1 MSTDGRAFGNGVAA
15 RPERALLL
23 AVDSGDAPWSVEE
36 SLDELEEL
44 ARTAGAEV
52 VGRMSQRLEHPDPR
66 TYFGRGKLGSA
77 RELAQ
82 DTGADLVIVD
92 DELAPNAQKAVEELV
107 GHRVVDRTL
116 LILDIFAQRA
126 RTHEGRV
133 QVELARLEYLLPRL
147 TRAWTHLERQVG
159 GIGVRGG
166 PGETQI
172 EIDRRLIRTRISALK
187 RDIEGIRGHRAAHRT
202 ARERAGIP
210 VVALVGYTNA
220 GKSTLFNRLTQAGAL
235 AEDKLFATLDP
246 LTRRVVLPGGQEVLL
261 SDTVGFIA
269 KLPTGLVAA
278 FRATLEELESADLL
292 LHVVDVTSARV
303 KERTAVVHSVLGELN
318 VDDRPML
325 TVLNKADRLGRSAPE
340 VERALPEGRSAE
352 SVVVSAAL
360 GWNVDELLERIETTL
375 ERGFLKL
382 RVRIPYEQ
390 TTLVDLF
397 HRKGTI
403 ASERHT
409 ETGTLISGSLPA
421 RYAAP
426 FRAYAE
432 PARSSRSVPSEK
444 PSNGSPRAGNSSGAS
459 GSSPSAASSSRAGN
473 SSGRSGS
480 SPSTGSPR
488 RSRSSSSSRAGN
500 SSGSSRSAHP

>member
-1 MSTDGRAFGNGVAA
+1 MDGRLDGALDGRASQDA
-15 RPERALLL
+15 ERALLL
-23 AVDSGDAPWSVEE
+23 AVDAGTAPWPVHE

-52 VGRMSQRLEHPDPR
+52 VGRVSQKLEHPDPR
-66 TYFGRGKLGSA
+66 TYLGRGKLQEA
-77 RELAQ
+77 RDLAHQ
-82 DTGADLVIVD
+82 QHADLVIVD
-92 DELAPNAQKAVEELV
+92 DELAPNAQRAMEELL
-107 GHRVVDRTL
+107 GLRVVDRTL

-126 RTHEGRV
+126 RTHEGRA

-187 RDIEGIRGHRAAHRT
+187 KDIENIRLHRAGQRS
-202 ARERAGIP
+202 ARQRAGVP
-210 VVALVGYTNA
+210 VVSLVGYTNA

-246 LTRRVVLPGGQEVLL
+246 LTRRIALPGGQEVLL

-292 LHVVDVTSARV
+292 LHVIDISS
-303 KERTAVVHSVLGELN
+303 ERAAERAEIVQSVLDELS
-318 VDDRPML
+318 VGDRPML
-325 TVLNKADRLGRSAPE
+325 TAMNKADLVAGSAQE
-340 VERALPEGRSAE
+340 LERTLPEARAAD
-352 SVVVSAAL
+352 SVVVSAAE
-360 GWNVDELLERIETTL
+360 GWNIDELLERIETML
-375 ERGFLKL
+375 ERGFLRL
-382 RVRIPYEQ
+382 RVRIPYDQ
-390 TTLVDLF
+390 AGLVDLF

-409 ETGTLISGSLPA
+409 EKGTLITGSLPS

-426 FRAYAE
+426 FAPFAVR
-432 PARSSRSVPSEK
+432 
-444 PSNGSPRAGNSSGAS
+444 
-459 GSSPSAASSSRAGN
+459 
-473 SSGRSGS
+473 
-480 SPSTGSPR
+480 
-488 RSRSSSSSRAGN
+488 
-500 SSGSSRSAHP
+500 

>member
-1 MSTDGRAFGNGVAA
+1 MDGRLNGALDGHSA
-15 RPERALLL
+15 NSAERALLL
-23 AVDSGDAPWSVEE
+23 AVDAGTAPWPVHE

-44 ARTAGAEV
+44 ARTAGADV
-52 VGRMSQRLEHPDPR
+52 VGRMSQKLDHPDPR
-66 TYFGRGKLGSA
+66 TYLGRGKLQDA
-77 RELAQ
+77 RELAHQ
-82 DTGADLVIVD
+82 HQADLVIVD
-92 DELAPNAQKAVEELV
+92 DELAPNAQRAMEELL
-107 GHRVVDRTL
+107 GLRVVDRTL

-126 RTHEGRV
+126 RTHEGRA

-187 RDIEGIRGHRAAHRT
+187 KDIENIRLHRAGQRS
-202 ARERAGIP
+202 ARQRAGVP
-210 VVALVGYTNA
+210 VVSLVGYTNA

-246 LTRRVVLPGGQEVLL
+246 LTRRIALPGGQEVLL

-292 LHVVDVTSARV
+292 LHVIDISS
-303 KERTAVVHSVLGELN
+303 ERAAERADIVQSVLDELN
-318 VDDRPML
+318 VGDRPML
-325 TVLNKADRLGRSAPE
+325 TAMNKADLVADSAQE
-340 VERALPEGRSAE
+340 LERTLPEARAAD
-352 SVVVSAAL
+352 SVVVSAAQ
-360 GWNVDELLERIETTL
+360 GWNIDELLERIETML
-375 ERGFLKL
+375 ERGFLRL
-382 RVRIPYEQ
+382 RVRIPYDQ
-390 TTLVDLF
+390 AGLVDLF

-409 ETGTLISGSLPA
+409 DKGTLITGSLPS

-426 FRAYAE
+426 FAPFAVR
-432 PARSSRSVPSEK
+432 
-444 PSNGSPRAGNSSGAS
+444 
-459 GSSPSAASSSRAGN
+459 
-473 SSGRSGS
+473 
-480 SPSTGSPR
+480 
-488 RSRSSSSSRAGN
+488 
-500 SSGSSRSAHP
+500 

>member
-1 MSTDGRAFGNGVAA
+1 MASDGRVAERNGLAA

-23 AVDSGDAPWSVEE
+23 AVDAGDAPWTVEE

-52 VGRMSQRLEHPDPR
+52 VGRLSQRLEHPDPR
-66 TYFGRGKLGSA
+66 TYFGRGRFSQA

-82 DTGADLVIVD
+82 ERRADLVIVD
-92 DELAPNAQKAVEELV
+92 DELAPNTQKSMEDFL
-107 GHRVVDRTL
+107 GLSLRVVDRTL
-116 LILDIFAQRA
+116 LILDIFGQRA

-172 EIDRRLIRTRISALK
+172 EIDRRLIRTRIAALK
-187 RDIEGIRGHRAAHRT
+187 RDIESIRGQRAAHRT

-210 VVALVGYTNA
+210 VVALVGSTNA

-246 LTRRVVLPGGQEVLL
+246 LTRRLVLPGGQEVLL

-269 KLPTGLVAA
+269 KLPTNLVAA

-292 LHVVDVTSARV
+292 LHVLDLSFVRAA
-303 KERTAVVHSVLGELN
+303 ERAAVVKVVLDELHVGET
-318 VDDRPML
+318 PML
-325 TVLNKADRLGRSAPE
+325 TVLNKADLLAPSAEE
-340 VERALPEGRSAE
+340 VERRLQNGRAAD
-352 SVVVSAAL
+352 SVVVSAAA
-360 GWNVDELLERIETTL
+360 GWNIDELLERIEAVL
-375 ERGFLKL
+375 ERGFLKV

-390 TTLVDLF
+390 TALVDLF

-409 ETGTLISGSLPA
+409 ESGTLISGSLPA

-426 FRAYAE
+426 FRPYAV
-432 PARSSRSVPSEK
+432 R
-444 PSNGSPRAGNSSGAS
+444 
-459 GSSPSAASSSRAGN
+459 
-473 SSGRSGS
+473 
-480 SPSTGSPR
+480 
-488 RSRSSSSSRAGN
+488 
-500 SSGSSRSAHP
+500 

>member
-1 MSTDGRAFGNGVAA
+1 MRRPGLQFKLHMSPDNRANGNGTTRAHA
-15 RPERALLL
+15 ERAVLL
-23 AVDSGDAPWSVEE
+23 AVDSGTAPWSVEE

-52 VGRMSQRLEHPDPR
+52 VGRLSQRLDHPDPR
-66 TYFGRGKLGSA
+66 TYLGRGKLVEA
-77 RELAQ
+77 RDLATA
-82 DTGADLVIVD
+82 TGADLIIVD
-92 DELAPNAQKAVEELV
+92 DELAPNSHKAMEEIL
-107 GHRVVDRTL
+107 GQRVVDRTL

-187 RDIEGIRGHRAAHRT
+187 RDIESIRVHRSAHRT
-202 ARERAGIP
+202 ARERAGLP

-246 LTRRVVLPGGQEVLL
+246 LTRRLELPGGQEVLL

-278 FRATLEELESADLL
+278 FRATLEELEGADLL
-292 LHVVDVTSARV
+292 VHCLDISSARATERATVV
-303 KERTAVVHSVLGELN
+303 KSVLDELN
-318 VDDRPML
+318 VGDRPML
-325 TVLNKADRLGRSAPE
+325 NVMNKADLLAGSAE
-340 VERALPEGRSAE
+340 ELERTLPEARAAD
-352 SVVVSAAL
+352 SVVVSASL
-360 GWNVDELLERIETTL
+360 GWNIDELLERIETML
-375 ERGFLKL
+375 ERGFLRV
-382 RVRIPYEQ
+382 RVRIPYDQ
-390 TTLVDLF
+390 TQLVDLF

-403 ASERHT
+403 ATERHT
-409 ETGTLISGSLPA
+409 DKGTLITGSLPA

-426 FRAYAE
+426 FQPFAVR
-432 PARSSRSVPSEK
+432 
-444 PSNGSPRAGNSSGAS
+444 
-459 GSSPSAASSSRAGN
+459 
-473 SSGRSGS
+473 
-480 SPSTGSPR
+480 
-488 RSRSSSSSRAGN
+488 
-500 SSGSSRSAHP
+500 